1 MGFPLLD
8 SAAADLN
15 DVHLN
20 GVHYSGGMARAHAAG
35 RHTRDDVARTALRI
49 LDEHGLPD
57 FTMRR
62 LGAALDVQPS
72 ALYWHFPDKQS
83 LLAELADR
91 IVAEAATATTVGR
104 DADWPHRVRHAAE
117 GLRGAL
123 LAHRDGAEVVASTTA
138 MGLGARAARD
148 MLSAAVA
155 TGGFGDAECA
165 RAASAL
171 LHFVLGHVA
180 HEQERI
186 QLGRLGLLPVAAGEE
201 EPARDFAFGVDL
213 LVRGLGTLA

>member
-1 MGFPLLD
+1 
-8 SAAADLN
+8 
-15 DVHLN
+15 
-20 GVHYSGGMARAHAAG
+20 MARAQATG
-35 RHTRDDVARTALRI
+35 RHSRDDVARTALRI

-91 IVAEAATATTVGR
+91 IVAEAATTVGVHP
-104 DADWPHRVRHAAE
+104 DADWRVRVRDAAMA
-117 GLRGAL
+117 LRAAL

-138 MGLGARAARD
+138 MGLGASAARD
-148 MLSAAVA
+148 ALSSAVA
-155 TGGFGDAECA
+155 AGGFGPADCA
-165 RAASAL
+165 RAAAAL

-180 HEQERI
+180 HEQQRV
-186 QLGRLGLLPVAAGEE
+186 QLDRVGLLPADAPRED
-201 EPARDFAFGVDL
+201 PARDFAFGLDL
-213 LVRGLGTLA
+213 LVRGLGTLV